1 MKIAILDDY
10 QDVVRHLKCFSML
23 NEHEVKVFNSKAV
36 GVGQLAIRLSQ
47 FEILVLNR
55 ERTSLNRALL
65 SKLPKLRLISQTG
78 KVSGHID
85 LEACKDLNITVM
97 EGVGDPY
104 APAELTWGLILA
116 SSRKIP
122 QYTKYLQEGLW
133 QTSSLHPAQNQ
144 LGRVLHGRKIG
155 IWGYGRIGKL
165 VAQYAKA
172 FQMKVEIWGS
182 IDSRTQALKDGLSV
196 SESRADFFRTCDIIS
211 LHLRLNDE
219 TRHIVQQDDLS
230 SMKRDALFV
239 NTSRAEL
246 IEPNALET
254 ALNLGH
260 PGFAALDVFE
270 SEPLSQE
277 YSLRGKENVLLTPH
291 VGYVEQDSYESYFS
305 AAFQNILAFCHK
317 QESTGN

>member
-47 FEILVLNR
+47 FEVLVLNR

-65 SKLPKLRLISQTG
+65 SKLPKLKLISQTG
-78 KVSGHID
+78 KVSSHID

-122 QYTKYLQEGLW
+122 QYATYLQAGLW
-133 QTSSLHPAQNQ
+133 QTSSLHPTQNQ

-165 VAQYAKA
+165 VAQYARA

-182 IDSRTQALKDGLSV
+182 IDSRTQAAKDGFSA
-196 SESRADFFRTCDIIS
+196 SESKADFFRTCDIIS

-219 TRHIVQQDDLS
+219 TRHIVQLDDLC
-230 SMKRDALFV
+230 SMKKDALFV

-305 AAFQNILAFCHK
+305 AAFQNILSFCHK

>member
-23 NEHEVKVFNSKAV
+23 NEHEVKVFNSKAI

-47 FEILVLNR
+47 FEVLVLNR
-55 ERTSLNRALL
+55 ERTSFNRALL
-65 SKLPKLRLISQTG
+65 SKLPKLKLISQTG

-122 QYTKYLQEGLW
+122 QYATYLQEGLW
-133 QTSSLHPAQNQ
+133 QTSSLHPTQNQ

-165 VAQYAKA
+165 VAQYARA

-182 IDSRTQALKDGLSV
+182 IDSRTQAAKDGFSA
-196 SESRADFFRTCDIIS
+196 SESKADFFRTCDIIS

-219 TRHIVQQDDLS
+219 TRHIVQQDDLC
-230 SMKRDALFV
+230 SMKKDALFV

-317 QESTGN
+317 QESIGN

>member
-47 FEILVLNR
+47 FEVLVLNR

-122 QYTKYLQEGLW
+122 QYATYLQEGLW
-133 QTSSLHPAQNQ
+133 QTSSLHPTQNQ

-165 VAQYAKA
+165 VAQYARA

-182 IDSRTQALKDGLSV
+182 IDSRTQAAKDGFSA
-196 SESRADFFRTCDIIS
+196 SESKADFFRTCDIIS

-219 TRHIVQQDDLS
+219 TRYIVQQDDLC
-230 SMKRDALFV
+230 SMKKDALFV

-317 QESTGN
+317 QESIGN

>member
-23 NEHEVKVFNSKAV
+23 NEHEVKVFNNKAV

-47 FEILVLNR
+47 FDALVLNR

-65 SKLPKLRLISQTG
+65 SKLPKLKLISQTG

-85 LEACKDLNITVM
+85 LDACKDLNITVM

-104 APAELTWGLILA
+104 APAELTWALILA

-122 QYTKYLQEGLW
+122 QYTTYLQEGLW
-133 QTSSLHPAQNQ
+133 QTSSLHPNQNQ
-144 LGRVLHGRKIG
+144 LGRVLYGRKIG

-172 FQMKVEIWGS
+172 FQMEVEIWGS
-182 IDSRTQALKDGLSV
+182 IDSRTQALKDGFSA
-196 SESRADFFRTCDIIS
+196 SESKADFFRTCDIIS

-219 TRHIVQQDDLS
+219 TRHIVSQDDLS
-230 SMKRDALFV
+230 SMKTDALFV

-246 IEPNALET
+246 IAPNALET
-254 ALNLGH
+254 ALNLGR

-277 YSLRGKENVLLTPH
+277 YGLRGKENVLLTPH
-291 VGYVEQDSYESYFS
+291 LGYVEQDSYESYFS
-305 AAFQNILAFCHK
+305 AAFQNILAFCQK
-317 QESTGN
+317 